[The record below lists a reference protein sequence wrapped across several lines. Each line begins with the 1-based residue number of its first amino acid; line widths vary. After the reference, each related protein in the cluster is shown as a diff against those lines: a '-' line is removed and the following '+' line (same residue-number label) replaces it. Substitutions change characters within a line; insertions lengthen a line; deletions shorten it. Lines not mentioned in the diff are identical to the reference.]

1 MQRDPRAFLWDVQ
14 QAADAITRFTADL
27 DTAGY
32 RADPPVLER
41 RQSGCPPLQPWI
53 DRSLHKTVARLID
66 ASTIAQGAPQ
76 T

>member
-32 RADPPVLER
+32 RANPLAQHGKAQPP
-41 RQSGCPPLQPWI
+41 GI
-53 DRSLHKTVARLID
+53 DQTA
-66 ASTIAQGAPQ
+66 ASTSFGNTPAE
-76 T
+76 